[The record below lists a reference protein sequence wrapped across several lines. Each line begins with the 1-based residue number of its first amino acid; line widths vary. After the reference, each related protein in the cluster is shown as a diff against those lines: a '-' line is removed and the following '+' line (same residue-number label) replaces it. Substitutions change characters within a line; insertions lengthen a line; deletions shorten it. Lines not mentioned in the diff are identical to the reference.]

1 MNSSATLT
9 SLLYSPSSKALA
21 MVRYTAP
28 KSDFHM
34 HWCKNG
40 HHPVEYKLKY
50 WGIYADITP
59 RYQDDIFVP
68 VWKVCSSPPIVL
80 RRQILIHFWL
90 YSLKKKIWMV
100 LNATRTHARNLA
112 YFAVVYK
119 SSMWA
124 LKYIGPTGWGKEGP
138 YDTFLAGLLGGYLVF
153 GRSPG
158 DVSLQVSKPNHSI
171 VFQEACRLT
180 VDFDRR

>member
-1 MNSSATLT
+1 
-9 SLLYSPSSKALA
+9 
-21 MVRYTAP
+21 
-28 KSDFHM
+28 
-34 HWCKNG
+34 
-40 HHPVEYKLKY
+40 
-50 WGIYADITP
+50 
-59 RYQDDIFVP
+59 
-68 VWKVCSSPPIVL
+68 
-80 RRQILIHFWL
+80 
-90 YSLKKKIWMV
+90 MV

-158 DVSLQVSKPNHSI
+158 DVSLQVSTLNLPPKVHH
-171 VFQEACRLT
+171 LT
-180 VDFDRR
+180 ADFHWT